1 MKANLQ
7 KIGNSTG
14 AIIPAHL
21 LKKFNLKAGAAVEVK
36 EKNNSIVIEPVA
48 EELTLKNMLALCTKE
63 NTALSEEDK
72 EWLNAK
78 PIGKEIL

>member
-1 MKANLQ
+1 MKTKLQ

-14 AIIPAHL
+14 VIIPAHL
-21 LKKFNLKAGAAVEVK
+21 LKKLNLKAGVAVEVK
-36 EKNNSIVIEPVA
+36 EKNNSIVIEPIE

-72 EWLNAK
+72 AWLNAK
-78 PIGKEIL
+78 PVGKEI